1 MSNKPW
7 LNSYPKAVPA
17 EVDVEKYESL
27 AELIEES
34 FKEYGDAPAFENMG
48 KIISFNEL
56 DRLSANFGSFLINDL
71 KLQPGDK
78 IAIQMP
84 NLLQYPIAMFGA
96 LRAGLTVV
104 NTNPL
109 YTPSEMQHQFN
120 DSQAKAVVI
129 LANFAHNLEK
139 VLPKT
144 AIKHV
149 ITTEIGDAI
158 GGIKGGIVNF
168 VVKRVK
174 KMVPDYHLP
183 TAISYKTAIQRGS
196 RHSFQTAQLT
206 RSDLAFLQYTGGTTG
221 VSKGAMLSH
230 GNLLANLMQ
239 VNAWMNGYGL
249 VKGKEIFITPLPIY
263 HVFALVANVLV
274 STEMGAKNVLIT
286 NPRDMPAFIKEMS
299 KHKFTVMTGVNT
311 LFNGLL
317 NQPDF
322 AKLDFS
328 SLRFGLGGGMA
339 VQEIT
344 SKRWAEVTGTHLA
357 EGYGLTETSPVLTV
371 NPLDGSGK
379 IGSIGLPIPNTEIKL
394 IDDAGNEVA
403 QGEKG
408 ELCARGPQVMQGYFG
423 RPEET
428 AQCMLGDWFK
438 TGDIATMDED
448 GYFRIVDRKK
458 EMILVS
464 GFNVYPNE
472 VENVIAS
479 HSKVLEVGAIG
490 VADAK
495 STEAVKVYIVKKD
508 DSLTEEEIK
517 DYCKEHLTGYKRPK
531 HVAFTDELP
540 KTNVGKILR
549 RLIREKDLAE
559 NQYH

>member
-490 VADAK
+490 VPDAK

-540 KTNVGKILR
+540 KSNVGKILR

>member
-490 VADAK
+490 VPDAK

-549 RLIREKDLAE
+549 RLLREKDLAE

>member
-490 VADAK
+490 VPDAK